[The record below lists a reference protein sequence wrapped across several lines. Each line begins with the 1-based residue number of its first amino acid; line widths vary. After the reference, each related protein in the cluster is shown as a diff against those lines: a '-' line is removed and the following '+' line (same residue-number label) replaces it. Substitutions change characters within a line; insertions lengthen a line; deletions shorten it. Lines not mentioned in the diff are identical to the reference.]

1 MSEIEK
7 MTQHIKYR
15 PYIDKMFKSI
25 GITNLKISTRL
36 PERLLYSRLDVFK
49 VFLMS
54 DEDQTFIEV
63 MKAISKLLDLE
74 VEEINAEEARSFD
87 VGTIKERYLAKMFTN
102 CVIVCCIIIMHIAT

>member
-1 MSEIEK
+1 MSKIEK
-7 MTQHIKYR
+7 MTQHIKYC
-15 PYIDKMFKSI
+15 PHIDEMFKSI

-36 PERLLYSRLDVFK
+36 PERLLYGRLSEIIHNPDVSK

-87 VGTIKERYLAKMFTN
+87 VEP
-102 CVIVCCIIIMHIAT
+102 